1 MEERIDVGNAIW
13 EEMNI
18 AKTYTRHIQMYN
30 DKQRKRRRNYDY
42 FMLIVA
48 ITLSIILALSNE
60 IYKEIAAYVAI
71 VSMIVDK
78 IKEPFKL
85 WFQPEEDLSK
95 LDNMADKYALY
106 LTQLE
111 ELYTQS
117 SNSYIQAK
125 ETTTRFYKLK
135 SETSSYSTIVN
146 KYMRFA
152 NKNISRLAQDEA
164 EQYLTTRF
172 NFNNQ

>member
-1 MEERIDVGNAIW
+1 MEGTIDVGNAIW

-30 DKQRKRRRNYDY
+30 DKQRKRKRYYDY

-48 ITLSIILALSNE
+48 ITLSIVLALSNE

-71 VSMIVDK
+71 VSMIIDK

-85 WFQPEEDLSK
+85 WFQPEEELSK
-95 LDNMADKYALY
+95 LDDIANDYALY

-117 SNSYIQAK
+117 SNGYIQI
-125 ETTTRFYKLK
+125 EESTTRFYRLK
-135 SETSSYSTIVN
+135 SEASSYSTIVN

-152 NKNISRLAQDEA
+152 NKKISKSTQEET

-172 NFNNQ
+172 NYNVQ

>member
-1 MEERIDVGNAIW
+1 MEEIIDVGNAVW

-30 DKQRKRRRNYDY
+30 DKQRKRKRKYDY

-48 ITLSIILALSNE
+48 ITLSIVVALSDE
-60 IYKEIAAYVAI
+60 MYKEIAAYVAI
-71 VSMIVDK
+71 LSLIIDK

-95 LDNMADKYALY
+95 LDNIANNYALY
-106 LTQLE
+106 LTKLE

-117 SNSYIQAK
+117 SNGYIQA
-125 ETTTRFYKLK
+125 EVATTRFYKLK

-152 NKNISRLAQDEA
+152 NKDISKSAQDEA
-164 EQYLTTRF
+164 EQYLTNRF
-172 NFNNQ
+172 KYNDL

>member
-1 MEERIDVGNAIW
+1 MEEKIDVGNAIW

-30 DKQRKRRRNYDY
+30 DKQRKRKRIYDY
-42 FMLIVA
+42 FMLTIA
-48 ITLSIILALSNE
+48 ITLSIVVILSDE
-60 IYKEIAAYVAI
+60 MFRDIAAYVAI

-85 WFQPEEDLSK
+85 WFQPEEDISK
-95 LDNMADKYALY
+95 LDNISNNYALY
-106 LTQLE
+106 LTHLE
-111 ELYTQS
+111 ELYTQLL
-117 SNSYIQAK
+117 NGYIQAR
-125 ETTTRFYKLK
+125 EACTQFYKLK
-135 SETSSYSTIVN
+135 SEANSYSTIVN

-172 NFNNQ
+172 NCNNQ